1 MITAPLKAL
10 KTEFSI
16 EVYPALISVGYICGA
31 RISSYMFAGGML
43 GWFVLIP
50 AIVFFGGD
58 SVLFPGTQPIPV

>member
-1 MITAPLKAL
+1 MRRQDFLL
-10 KTEFSI
+10 Y
-16 EVYPALISVGYICGA
+16 VC
-31 RISSYMFAGGML
+31 RGML